1 MDDSR
6 STYSVLVVSAAAKF
20 HTSLR
25 ELLPE
30 DRYAPLCAA
39 SSVAEARR
47 VLLERPFDIV
57 IISAPLPDE
66 FGTKLALHII
76 DKSSAGVLLL
86 VKAEHYPDL
95 SARLS
100 PQGILLLQKPTSPP
114 LLLQSLQ
121 LLCGTRER
129 LRRMEQKT
137 ATIEEKMAEIR
148 LVNRAKWQLIDQR
161 GMTEQD
167 AHRYIEKQAMDR
179 CVTRRAVAEDS
190 RSAALCQSFCRGGQL
205 CPPRFLSFRR
215 GRCPHRPAVLLL
227 SFRASAHTGVG
238 IRSQRGTAAL
248 TGRRDAVPYNHNHQ

>member
-66 FGTKLALHII
+66 FGTALAT
-76 DKSSAGVLLL
+76 DTCGAGATGVLLL
-86 VKAEHYPDL
+86 VRAEQYADL
-95 SARLS
+95 CWQATAAGVLILS
-100 PQGILLLQKPTSPP
+100 KPTPSA
-114 LLLQSLQ
+114 LLLQSLT

-137 ATIEEKMAEIR
+137 VSMEDRMEEIR
-148 LVNRAKWQLIDQR
+148 LVNRAKWVLIDQLR
-161 GMTEQD
+161 MTEQE

-179 CVTRRAVAEDS
+179 CVTRRAVAES
-190 RSAALCQSFCRGGQL
+190 ILATYR
-205 CPPRFLSFRR
+205 
-215 GRCPHRPAVLLL
+215 
-227 SFRASAHTGVG
+227 
-238 IRSQRGTAAL
+238 
-248 TGRRDAVPYNHNHQ
+248 